1 MDINLPATSNYSPEI
16 RPNVFVVLEQT
27 ARKVVVRDS
36 DNQLLPGNILLFGQD
51 LRGLVVES
59 LAGTAEVV
67 LSLPATVKYGTKLL
81 VPNLPIPEPLTNLAG
96 GSLQVRLSIPE
107 SYVGASLGWSLFK
120 DSEFIAVGTASSIE
134 CSLTGS
140 GLWPAGEYLFCVQAF
155 KGPQPLG
162 SAEVIWTVGSPGL
175 ALLSYGNYND
185 STTPLSL
192 Q

>member
-1 MDINLPATSNYSPEI
+1 MDINLPATSNYSQEI

-36 DNQLLPGNILLFGQD
+36 DNELVPGNILLFGED
-51 LRGLVVES
+51 LRGLVVECKDT
-59 LAGTAEVV
+59 TAEVV
-67 LSLPATVKYGTKLL
+67 LSLPVAVKYGTRLL

-96 GSLQVRLSIPE
+96 GSLHVRLSIPE
-107 SYVGASLGWSLFK
+107 SYGGVSLGWSLFK
-120 DSEFIAVGTASSIE
+120 DSEFIAIGSSSSAE
-134 CSLTGS
+134 CSLVGAN
-140 GLWPAGEYLFCVQAF
+140 LWPLGEYLFCVQAF

-162 SAEVIWTVGSPGL
+162 SAEVIWTVGSQGL

-185 STTPLSL
+185 STTPLRL